1 MALLKNTSIL
11 IIFSLLSDKKKR
23 LTFCAQAA
31 RAFTFFVHEIKII
44 RCSRFPLRSNSTA
57 KKSKQKMPLRKEIP
71 KNQIV
76 FLKSENSLRSNNS
89 DLPHYRVCF
98 QRHSVNSQARFLT
111 KNNLIFL
118 TEFL

>member
-1 MALLKNTSIL
+1 MVL
-11 IIFSLLSDKKKR
+11 IFKDFHCCPTKK
-23 LTFCAQAA
+23 
-31 RAFTFFVHEIKII
+31 AFNF
-44 RCSRFPLRSNSTA
+44 LRSSRAGFYFFSTA
-57 KKSKQKMPLRKEIP
+57 KKSKQKMPSRKEIP

-89 DLPHYRVCF
+89 DF
-98 QRHSVNSQARFLT
+98 FT

>member
-1 MALLKNTSIL
+1 
-11 IIFSLLSDKKKR
+11 
-23 LTFCAQAA
+23 
-31 RAFTFFVHEIKII
+31 
-44 RCSRFPLRSNSTA
+44 
-57 KKSKQKMPLRKEIP
+57 MPSRKEIP

-98 QRHSVNSQARFLT
+98 QRHSVNSQARFFT